1 MNKLFISSAVALAL
15 TSTPLAAGPIHGE
28 GNIARFG
35 MAHPEQIW
43 LAQGNSGNG
52 NGNDKAPRKGHGHSG
67 KGNPGNG
74 KAPAAHGNA
83 KPGKGND
90 DAAKGNRKPE
100 HAGGPKFKTNGKG
113 VGHASQGNGKGAKE
127 RRPFTTAERGAA
139 FSRIL
144 STPAPSGRDMKRV
157 LSATAL
163 ALATPQLLVADIPED
178 ELITYRNC
186 PPGLAKKDPPCVPP
200 GLANKGVTYDEWVS
214 YDQEEYDT
222 IWAERRDDW
231 IRSEAGVDPNPDP
244 ELLLLQSDQIATLF
258 DLDPAPYGKR
268 YGLIDGMPVLLD
280 QKDYDALLL
289 VNQMAQVPDVVPG
302 TPIAPTAALTQ
313 DELIDL
319 YRLPQLGDNENYS
332 VVNGQVVRLSDSNYE
347 LLQMLRVA
355 RAVL

>member
-15 TSTPLAAGPIHGE
+15 TSTHLAAGTVDTQAD
-28 GNIARFG
+28 IARFG
-35 MAHPEQIW
+35 MEHRDHIW
-43 LAQGNSGNG
+43 LAQGNNGNG
-52 NGNDKAPRKGHGHSG
+52 HGNDKAPRKGHGHAG

-74 KAPAAHGNA
+74 NA
-83 KPGKGND
+83 KAGKGND

-113 VGHASQGNGKGAKE
+113 VGHASRGNSKGGRE
-127 RRPFTTAERGAA
+127 RRPFTAAERGEAV
-139 FSRIL
+139 SRLI
-144 STPAPSGRDMKRV
+144 STPAPTGRDMKRV

-163 ALATPQLLVADIPED
+163 ALVTPQLVVADIPED

-186 PPGLAKKDPPCVPP
+186 PPGLARKDPPCVPP
-200 GLANKGVTYDEWVS
+200 GLADKGVTYDEWAS

-222 IWAERRDDW
+222 LWVERRNDW
-231 IRSEAGVDPNPDP
+231 ISSEAGADPNP

-258 DLDPAPYGKR
+258 DLDPAPEGKR
-268 YGLIDGMPVLLD
+268 YGLIDGMPVLLG

-289 VNQMAQVPDVVPG
+289 VNQMAQVPDLVPG

-313 DELIDL
+313 DDL
-319 YRLPQLGDNENYS
+319 VDIYRLPQLGENENYA
-332 VVNGQVVRLSDSNYE
+332 VVNGQVVRLNDTNYE